1 MSQFH
6 EAPFAQRYAIMG
18 DIAESVFED
27 VEPKHHRLGYNRP
40 PFYVANL
47 PLMLRNLPDYMIKE
61 GLVEVMGIGK
71 DKTLKLKVEKLRS
84 LLNWQLIANVE
95 LFVYDSHR
103 KQYWRAPITEWELA
117 CAEYATMDRFPDDL
131 RPYYRLNSDNFP
143 NEGKKL
149 NG

>member
-1 MSQFH
+1 
-6 EAPFAQRYAIMG
+6 MG

-103 KQYWRAPITEWELA
+103 KQYWRAPIMEWELA

>member
-117 CAEYATMDRFPDDL
+117 CAEHATMDRFPDDL

>member
-1 MSQFH
+1 MSFH

-18 DIAESVFED
+18 DIAEAIFEQ

-71 DKTLKLKVEKLRS
+71 DKTLKLKIEKLRS
-84 LLNWQLIANVE
+84 LLNWQLVANVE

-103 KQYWRAPITEWELA
+103 KTYWRAPINEWELA
-117 CAEYATMDRFPDDL
+117 CAEFATMDRFPDDN

-143 NEGKKL
+143 AEGKPT
-149 NG
+149 NA

>member
-103 KQYWRAPITEWELA
+103 KQYWRAPIMEWELA

>member
-1 MSQFH
+1 MSFH
-6 EAPFAQRYAIMG
+6 EAPFSQRYAIMG
-18 DIAESVFED
+18 DIAESVFEH

-47 PLMLRNLPDYMIKE
+47 PLMLRNLPDYMYKD

-84 LLNWQLIANVE
+84 LLNWQMVANVE

-103 KQYWRAPITEWELA
+103 KLYWRAPIFEWELA
-117 CAEYATMDRFPDDL
+117 CAEFATMDRFPDDN

-143 NEGKKL
+143 SQGTQV

>member
-1 MSQFH
+1 MSFH

-18 DIAESVFED
+18 DIAEAVFEQ

-61 GLVEVMGIGK
+61 GLCEVMGIGK

-84 LLNWQLIANVE
+84 LLNWTMVSSVE

-103 KQYWRAPITEWELA
+103 KMYWRAPIFEWGHA
-117 CAEYATMDRFPDDL
+117 CAEFATMDRFPDDN
-131 RPYYRLNSDNFP
+131 RAYYRLNSDHFP
-143 NEGKKL
+143 SEGTSTQ
-149 NG
+149 

>member
-47 PLMLRNLPDYMIKE
+47 PLMLRNLLDYMIKE

>member
-1 MSQFH
+1 MSFH

-18 DIAESVFED
+18 DIAEAVFEH

-61 GLVEVMGIGK
+61 GLCEVMGIGK

-84 LLNWQLIANVE
+84 LLNWTMVSSVE
-95 LFVYDSHR
+95 LFVYDSSR
-103 KQYWRAPITEWELA
+103 KMYWRAPIFEWEHA
-117 CAEYATMDRFPDDL
+117 CAEFATMDRFPDDN
-131 RPYYRLNSDNFP
+131 RAYYRLNSDHFP
-143 NEGKKL
+143 SAGKSTQ
-149 NG
+149 